1 MSWKF
6 VHSSQKKGS
15 IKTKEIDKHSG
26 GNSSL
31 GSVFVCFLVLSLFS
45 CFPLQVFENVILFH
59 WLTQLH
65 NINFRKTYNYIV
77 LTMKTITIIVII
89 IIITIMMIIIKLT
102 RKGHNIKWRKHIEM
116 KNRHLH
122 QYNRVIWF
130 LHEVYFNKPKTKG
143 LYLSC
148 FKCLLPPFNP
158 STLKTSY
165 NFLLKLAQ

>member
-1 MSWKF
+1 MFSF
-6 VHSSQKKGS
+6 AG
-15 IKTKEIDKHSG
+15 IFI
-26 GNSSL
+26 
-31 GSVFVCFLVLSLFS
+31 FFLFA
-45 CFPLQVFENVILFH
+45 NVVLFH

-102 RKGHNIKWRKHIEM
+102 RKGHNIKWRKDIEM